1 MNLNDLRAH
10 AYGAASGKENDTS
23 NGAHSNTE
31 NERNPQKPLFRDVNA
46 QMDSIFRSSKKLS
59 REEHPNIE
67 LQRANAHQSSSGRIF
82 RAKKR
87 LCIPPGG

>member
-31 NERNPQKPLFRDVNA
+31 NERTPQNRFSA
-46 QMDSIFRSSKKLS
+46 M
-59 REEHPNIE
+59 
-67 LQRANAHQSSSGRIF
+67 
-82 RAKKR
+82 
-87 LCIPPGG
+87 